1 MDTSIWTIYMRGLH
15 CKIFFF
21 SGYTF
26 SNVCS
31 LKRFT
36 ASKGGPLQ
44 TKNIF
49 TDETDSLPK
58 GKADFLLAGSVT
70 RTCEIEGITQAG
82 IPGKIPYTP
91 TLDAEF
97 IVNEKL
103 YSMPE
108 IAETP
113 SGVPT
118 PALITRAVH
127 NLNAYETIE
136 ILDLG
141 LTTKPQNTNLHDFNI
156 EASEAINKGANIDAK
171 EVFTKGMEFG
181 KSYELKGNYL
191 ILAESTPSGT
201 TTAAASVLAL
211 GYEAEGCFSSS
222 FKDVPNDIR
231 EKTIKEALGL
241 VNDGMSNFEKLGV
254 VSDNML
260 IFCAG
265 FLLEATKRFH
275 VVLGGGTQMAACL
288 LIADKLREDVLM
300 RINSKNLTLATTAW
314 VANDKN
320 SDIKKLLGLLSY
332 TPHAVYTELSFT
344 DAQIPVLKKYDEGE
358 AKEGVGAGAALG
370 FANANGETNKS
381 IVDAVELI
389 MFGMM

>member
-1 MDTSIWTIYMRGLH
+1 M
-15 CKIFFF
+15 
-21 SGYTF
+21 
-26 SNVCS
+26 
-31 LKRFT
+31 
-36 ASKGGPLQ
+36 Q

-49 TDETDSLPK
+49 SNESDSLPE
-58 GKADFLLAGSVT
+58 GKADFLLAASVT
-70 RTCEIEGITQAG
+70 KTCEIEGITQAG

-97 IVNEKL
+97 IVSEKL

-118 PALITRAVH
+118 PALITRASH
-127 NLNAYETIE
+127 NLNPYETIE

-141 LTTKPQNTNLHDFNI
+141 LTTKPQHTTLHDFKI
-156 EASEAINKGANIDAK
+156 EASKAISKGAGIDAK
-171 EVFTKGMEFG
+171 EVFKKGMEFG

-201 TTAAASVLAL
+201 TTAAASILAL
-211 GYEAEGCFSSS
+211 GFDAEGCFSSS
-222 FKDVPNDIR
+222 FKDVPNNIR
-231 EKTIKEALGL
+231 EKTISEALSL
-241 VNDGMSNFEKLGV
+241 INDDMSNFEKLGV

-265 FLLEATKRFH
+265 FLLEASRRFH

-300 RINSKNLTLATTAW
+300 QIDSKNITLATTAW
-314 VANDKN
+314 VADDKN
-320 SDIKKLLGLLSY
+320 SDIKKLLSLLSY
-332 TPHAVYTELSFT
+332 TPHAIYTELSFA

-358 AKEGVGAGAALG
+358 AKEGVGAGAALAY
-370 FANANGETNKS
+370 ANANGETNKS
-381 IVDAVELI
+381 VVDAVELI